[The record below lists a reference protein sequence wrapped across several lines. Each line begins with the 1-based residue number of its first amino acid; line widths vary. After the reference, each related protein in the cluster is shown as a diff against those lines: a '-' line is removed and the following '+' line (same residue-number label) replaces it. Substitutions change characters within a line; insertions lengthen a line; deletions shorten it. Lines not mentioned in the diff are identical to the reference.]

1 MTIITLKQISDLQYK
16 RATEVMNEQMK
27 QLRKNYTARE
37 SRNLHSFAHKER
49 LKYWPRGKAYQR
61 MYRREM
67 NPHINF
73 TVSPQHPD
81 RYKHM
86 VLRMW
91 C

>member
-1 MTIITLKQISDLQYK
+1 MSSITLDQITTLQYE
-16 RATEVMNEQMK
+16 RALTVMNHQMK
-27 QLRKNYTARE
+27 QLKAHCTRLE
-37 SRNLHSFAHKER
+37 SRNIHNFVHKER